1 VQPGVPLPVDIPDAA
16 ARQVF
21 VQILGDDE
29 ALFDRCRAE
38 AHADEPG
45 PYGLT
50 WFERLA
56 IWIYSSTDER
66 WYERVNQELREGH
79 ATPGIQ
85 EFARMLDS
93 ALEKLPVHRGEVY
106 RGMTVPDIDA
116 IMEDYEVGHTT
127 QWTAFTSTTKNAE
140 RAFEGNVL
148 FIIASLNGR
157 ELGPYSD
164 KLSEEEVLFQTGLR
178 IEVLGLEQQGG
189 LLVINVAELSQ

>member
-1 VQPGVPLPVDIPDAA
+1 
-16 ARQVF
+16 
-21 VQILGDDE
+21 
-29 ALFDRCRAE
+29 
-38 AHADEPG
+38 
-45 PYGLT
+45 
-50 WFERLA
+50 
-56 IWIYSSTDER
+56 
-66 WYERVNQELREGH
+66 
-79 ATPGIQ
+79 
-85 EFARMLDS
+85 MLDS

-164 KLSEEEVLFQTGLR
+164 KLSEEEVLFPLLGNAAPGSSRVIDELLSEHEQIRQAAAQLENATGLAKLIFDLGDLLER
-178 IEVLGLEQQGG
+178 HIRKEERELFPLFEQHVKAAEAVAIGQELKKVLEAGP
-189 LLVINVAELSQ
+189 V